1 MILFLLFS
9 NKIDIVEKIE
19 SIQKYLVDTNNKFG
33 HQLTSKLG
41 EGYNG
46 VVYLTDKGYVIKN
59 TSDKAEVKTALNI
72 AKSIN
77 GQATP
82 KYFDIHK
89 NDDGSYIIVME
100 KINSISNL
108 SGNEQKFLNMFSA
121 KLISQLESGKDISIF
136 KDGIKG
142 KVGSPKFE
150 NILNGL
156 IDCLTT
162 LKSIGIINADIHE
175 DNLGMVGN
183 RLVML
188 DVVDEKYLTSKV

>member
-1 MILFLLFS
+1 MENI
-9 NKIDIVEKIE
+9 NDT
-19 SIQKYLVDTNNKFG
+19 IQKYLTDITNGKYG
-33 HQLTSKLG
+33 TKLTSKLG

-46 VVYLTDKGYVIKN
+46 VVYLTDKSYVIKY
-59 TSDKAEVKTALNI
+59 TTDKAEVRTALNI

-89 NDDGSYIIVME
+89 NEDGSYIIIME
-100 KINSISNL
+100 KVNPISNL
-108 SGNEQKFLNMFSA
+108 SDNEQKFLNMFST
-121 KLISQLESGKDISIF
+121 KLISQLEAGKNIIVF

-150 NILNGL
+150 NLLNGL

-162 LKSIGIINADIHE
+162 LKSVGIINADIHE
-175 DNLGMVGN
+175 NNLGTIGN
-183 RLVML
+183 KLVML